1 MCFCFLDR
9 AVCFINA
16 RKLLPYWFLHNKIK
30 NDDDIAYD
38 DDEYFILERRTSN
51 DNFIFKETIVCSC
64 LVCFRFQVSI
74 SSEENFLCLSNVD
87 CRFVKKDLNVFDDTY
102 NDDIFVGDHQF
113 VVARYFKS
121 KKELDEI
128 TDEKIVFLKRL
139 LHKSYFTSLR
149 KNVTDI
155 FVQAVKKFITNFSK
169 KSYMFFLELTSYG
182 SNVNN
187 KKRKYTVLIL
197 C

>member
-1 MCFCFLDR
+1 M
-9 AVCFINA
+9 
-16 RKLLPYWFLHNKIK
+16 
-30 NDDDIAYD
+30 
-38 DDEYFILERRTSN
+38 
-51 DNFIFKETIVCSC
+51 
-64 LVCFRFQVSI
+64 VCFRFQVSI

-102 NDDIFVGDHQF
+102 NNDIFVGDHQF

-139 LHKSYFTSLR
+139 SHKSCFTSLR
-149 KNVTDI
+149 KKRYRYFCTSC
-155 FVQAVKKFITNFSK
+155 KKIYKEFSK

-187 KKRKYTVLIL
+187 KKRKYTVLVL